1 MSLLLL
7 VASETRETFQLYCW
21 IIWLSGLD
29 RSDHDAITS
38 VTNATTLNSNLPL
51 AGYET
56 LVDITEVE
64 EVVEFSEKG
73 RIK

>member
-1 MSLLLL
+1 MKRFNCIVELSGY
-7 VASETRETFQLYCW
+7 R
-21 IIWLSGLD
+21 SGLD

-64 EVVEFSEKG
+64 EVVEFSEKRG
-73 RIK
+73 NKIK